1 MKTKLIIIL
10 SLFCSTLTYSQKSND
25 KVINPSSGKIIMKT
39 VSNKTVMAFD
49 PKAGKYV
56 KTLPTPKASITQR
69 LFVPAHENN
78 WALSQNGIA
87 AHWERPRANEKDIFY
102 RNSKFYYYP
111 VATKYHQP
119 FPYYKNIKGENKT
132 VEFRRFSMNNILE
145 NKQYLAK
152 DKFTSDALSGTP
164 GKSNVYYFQ
173 KIDLQTI
180 TFNTNEEYILVTDS
194 LFLPPS
200 APFKNVVIGIKENKP
215 SAPIFGS
222 QPNLPPPLNIKFVA
236 NVVIVQGI
244 VSVNIPEGGIFQ
256 ISSGKMLLKSPFE
269 GISTSQL
276 NDLPI
281 ALPGDNSKANYIFNN
296 ILNQNDKL
304 LLNRLHLEQ
313 MKIVNE
319 IELNA
324 TADPWQKDKILEKF
338 QTIRFQKI
346 RRENLSEDNTAG
358 TNFNRQCERFDKDF
372 KNYSFRRKRD
382 FNNTVI
388 LCDGKIDEMPMRPIR
403 YFGLPSLATV
413 MAVQND
419 TNQLIGYIKYDSKL
433 NVINKIEINAELAQ
447 KPEELKR
454 LRSELSKKGIKLE
467 SNIPSTLLKIEEQ
480 ALKINGKTLGKI
492 YPVSNNLIK
501 LEIDLVQE
509 AKTIIDL
516 FPKNTMVSFPLEST
530 FVDDGSKSV
539 SIIQLSLSPIL
550 LRKLNY
556 EDPIKSF
563 DVYENSSLT
572 HQIQLV
578 NNLFSTDKNTANA
591 ESYGALNYLEVM
603 VEISFSNKSV
613 IRGPYK
619 LSAYN
624 TQAASTLVPFLKEE
638 PNYTLTVSGRALY
651 ESGIRE
657 IVPFSINS
665 DIVGID
671 ESMLK

>member
-1 MKTKLIIIL
+1 MKTNLTVFIL
-10 SLFCSTLTYSQKSND
+10 FVFSTLSYSQKSND
-25 KVINPSSGKIIMKT
+25 KLSSQNSGKITIKT
-39 VSNKTVMAFD
+39 ISNKTVMAFD

-56 KTLPTPKASITQR
+56 KAMPTLKAGTTQR
-69 LFVPAHENN
+69 MFVPAHENN
-78 WALSQNGIA
+78 WALSQNGVA
-87 AHWERPRANEKDIFY
+87 AHWERPRANEKDLFY
-102 RNSKFYYYP
+102 RNPKFNYYP
-111 VATKYHQP
+111 ITTRVHQA
-119 FPYYKNIKGENKT
+119 FPYFKNSKGENKT
-132 VEFRRFSMNNILE
+132 VDFLRFSMNNILE

-152 DKFTSDALSGTP
+152 EKFTSDGLSGTT
-164 GKSNVYYFQ
+164 GKSNVYYIQ

-180 TFNTNEEYILVTDS
+180 TFNTNEEYILVTDT

-200 APFKNVVIGIKENKP
+200 APFKNVVLGLKENKP
-215 SAPIFGS
+215 VVSVFGT
-222 QPNLPPPLNIKFVA
+222 QPSNPLPLNIKFVA
-236 NVVIVQGI
+236 NVVIMQGI

-256 ISSGKMLLKSPFE
+256 ISAGKILLKSPFE
-269 GISTSQL
+269 GISASQL

-281 ALPGDNSKANYIFNN
+281 ALAADKTKTNYIFNN
-296 ILNQNDKL
+296 SLNQYDKL

-313 MKIVNE
+313 LKIVNE

-324 TADPWQKDKILEKF
+324 TADPWRKDKILEKF
-338 QTIRFQKI
+338 QTIRYQKI
-346 RRENLSEDNTAG
+346 RREILSEDITAG

-382 FNNTVI
+382 YNNSIV

-413 MAVQND
+413 MAVQNE
-419 TNQLIGYIKYDSKL
+419 TSQLIGYIKYDSKL
-433 NVINKIEINAELAQ
+433 NVINKIEINVELTQ

-454 LRSELSKKGIKLE
+454 LQSELSKKGIKLE
-467 SNIPSTLLKIEEQ
+467 SSIPSTLLKIEEQ
-480 ALKINGKTLGKI
+480 ALKINGKTLGRI

-509 AKTIIDL
+509 AKTIVDL
-516 FPKNTMVSFPLEST
+516 FPKNTNVSFPLEAT
-530 FVDDGSKSV
+530 FVDDGSKNV
-539 SIIQLSLSPIL
+539 NQIQLSLSPVL

-563 DVYENSSLT
+563 DIYENSSMT

-578 NNLFSTDKNTANA
+578 NNLFSTDKNATNA

-603 VEISFSNKSV
+603 VEIGFSNKSV

-624 TQAASTLVPFLKEE
+624 TQAASTMVPFLKEE
-638 PNYTLTVSGRALY
+638 PNFTLTVSGRALY